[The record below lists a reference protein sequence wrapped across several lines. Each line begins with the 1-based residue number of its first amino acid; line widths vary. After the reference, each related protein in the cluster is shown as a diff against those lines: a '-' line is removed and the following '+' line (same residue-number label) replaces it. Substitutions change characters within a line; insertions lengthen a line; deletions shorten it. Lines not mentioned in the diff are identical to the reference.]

1 MPVVT
6 RSQSK
11 TNTHSHDIGIVK
23 PVYKYA
29 SELEY
34 PRELAVKI
42 EKFNKRINDLVDVNV
57 QLNKTYKS
65 QWHIQIINYYNNIR
79 VITYLFKY
87 IHKSIDKVFIIDGI
101 VVCPETQTLIN
112 TLYLK
117 TLTLP
122 KQLTRTKEMNLKEE
136 EYTNRFLTQLKE
148 TGEKL
153 YPYVSEK

>member
-11 TNTHSHDIGIVK
+11 TNTHSHTIGIVK
-23 PVYKYA
+23 GGYKYA

-65 QWHIQIINYYNNIR
+65 QRIHDINYYNNIR

-101 VVCPETQTLIN
+101 VVCPDTQTLIN

-122 KQLTRTKEMNLKEE
+122 KQLTATKEMNLKEE

-153 YPYVSEK
+153 YPYVSEN

>member
-11 TNTHSHDIGIVK
+11 TNTHSHTIGIVK
-23 PVYKYA
+23 GVYKYA

-65 QWHIQIINYYNNIR
+65 QRIHDINYYNNIR

-122 KQLTRTKEMNLKEE
+122 KQLTATKEMNLKEQ
-136 EYTNRFLTQLKE
+136 EYTNRFLTQLNE

-153 YPYVSEK
+153 YPYVSEN